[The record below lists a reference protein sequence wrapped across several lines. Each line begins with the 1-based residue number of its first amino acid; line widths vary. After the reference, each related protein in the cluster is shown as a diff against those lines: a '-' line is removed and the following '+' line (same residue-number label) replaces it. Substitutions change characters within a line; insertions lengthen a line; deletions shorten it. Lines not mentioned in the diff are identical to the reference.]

1 MRRKTIISGLHPA
14 AAILGLAFA
23 ALPSQAQTPPEVTLT
38 TTVGSTT
45 YTVTI
50 DSTGTPY
57 YSGSCTAALCPGT
70 AIVSAGSIFWGF
82 GTLGNITIN
91 QVIAQ
96 TSPSEAIPDDVDLAA
111 NLSTGAAGGTI
122 TISYSATGF
131 SIGDSPAT
139 INVVQGQAG
148 TYTATSY
155 TGYVDTTNKLFGTG
169 LQVGTT
175 SVGGILSGLPGPKT
189 NPFSM
194 TVSETLTLPASVG
207 ANGSASFNNDLSLM
221 VADYAPLSLKCG
233 ASTGKVGSPYNSSL
247 LANGGVAP
255 YTFSI
260 IGGSISPLTL
270 NSATGALSGTPTAG
284 GTLSFTARV
293 VDSSG
298 TTGANTTTA
307 ACTITIPTVKTP
319 PLQATCPTSTATV
332 GKWYSSPVGVTGGV
346 PPYKYSLY
354 FGSLPSGLS
363 LNTSTGVV
371 SGTPTQASQTGAFK
385 IEVTDSQG
393 NVAYTNCSGSCSSG
407 ITITYG
413 GVPSDYTGEKSVSV
427 IYSSNG
433 LALPVYGYSTSNQ
446 PTALYTVD
454 FNPNAFLGISDSN
467 GDQLQSSNYVQFA
480 IGNHIA
486 NGASGLSFVIA
497 SQSNTTTFDVYGSST
512 QGSMGTLLVNKAKI
526 TSWVS
531 TGSYYTG
538 SASVPNFSSY
548 PYISIYIPNGAA
560 LIQSLSVSYQC
571 SCAIDVSGGQKCPGQ
586 CGW

>member
-1 MRRKTIISGLHPA
+1 MKRKTIISGLHSA
-14 AAILGLAFA
+14 AAILVLALA
-23 ALPSQAQTPPEVTLT
+23 AVPSQAQTPPEVTLT

-57 YSGSCTAALCPGT
+57 YSGACTAALCPGT
-70 AIVSAGSIFWGF
+70 PVVSSGKIIWEGA
-82 GTLGNITIN
+82 TLGNFIIN
-91 QVIAQ
+91 QIVAQ
-96 TSPSEAIPDDVDLAA
+96 TSPSETIPDDVDVAA

-122 TISYSATGF
+122 TISYSALGF

-148 TYTATSY
+148 TYTTTSY

-169 LQVGTT
+169 TQVGTT
-175 SVGGILSGLPGPKT
+175 SAGGILSGLPGPKT

-221 VADYAPLSLKCG
+221 VADYAPLSLQCG

-260 IGGSISPLTL
+260 IGGSISPLSL

-284 GTLSFTARV
+284 GTLSFTAQV

-298 TTGANTTTA
+298 TSGANTATA
-307 ACTITIPTVKTP
+307 ACTITIPAVKVPQLT
-319 PLQATCPTSTATV
+319 ATCPASTATV
-332 GKWYSSPVGVTGGV
+332 GQWYSSPVGVSGGV

-363 LNTSTGVV
+363 LNTSTGVI

-385 IEVTDSQG
+385 IEVTDSAG

-413 GVPSDYTGEKSVSV
+413 GVPSDYTGTKSVSV

-433 LALPVYGYSTSNQ
+433 LSLPVYGYSTSNQ
-446 PTALYTVD
+446 PIPLYVVS

-467 GDQLQSSNYVQFA
+467 WDQLDSSNYVQFD
-480 IGNHIA
+480 IGTHIA
-486 NGASGLSFVIA
+486 NGATGLSFVIA
-497 SQSNTTTFDVYGSST
+497 SQSNTTTFDIYGSNT
-512 QGSMGTLLVNKAKI
+512 QGSMGTKLVNEAKI
-526 TSWVS
+526 SSWN
-531 TGSYYTG
+531 GMYYTG
-538 SASVPNFSSY
+538 SASVPNFNSY
-548 PYISIYIPNGAA
+548 RYISIYIPCGAA
-560 LIQSLSVSYQC
+560 LIQSLSVNYQC
-571 SCAIDVSGGQKCPGQ
+571 SCAIDVSGGQKCPRQ